1 MGRSLGRSSAK
12 IDLTQGPIISRVMMF
27 ALPICLGSILQQ
39 LYSTVDT
46 LVVGNFCGALSLA
59 AVGTSSQPVE
69 IFLCLFL
76 GLGTGVTILISQA
89 TGGGDQLKLKQ
100 VVQNANA
107 FLYLCGIPVTLL
119 GFLCSGLVLNLMQ
132 TPADTF
138 DLAVSYTR
146 ITFLGTLGTL
156 GYNINAGVLRGM
168 GDSRSSLWF
177 LLISCMVNIVLDL
190 LFVAVIGIDVSGAAW
205 ATIIAQYVSWVCS
218 MVYIRRKYPEIGY
231 SPIPRTMD
239 KAGLI
244 EVARVSLPLGLNNS
258 IYSVGHI
265 FTQVFINAQG
275 SVFMAACSVGG
286 KINSLANIAVQSLS
300 SACTSF
306 SGQNL
311 GARRYDRLAKGCWQ
325 IPLFSG
331 LIAMVGGVL
340 VSVFSDPLLR
350 LFNSDPAV
358 LEMSKH
364 YVGIMLP
371 SLWTFAVFS
380 GLLNMVYGLG
390 IMKYPTLVNI
400 MMLWAVRIPATWLI
414 CTFGNGINLVY
425 AFPISFVFGMLAML
439 MFFFT
444 HRWKEI
450 RTLAKHQLESQ
461 AQV

>member
-1 MGRSLGRSSAK
+1 MASKSARV
-12 IDLTQGPIISRVMMF
+12 DLTTGPIILRTIMF

-39 LYSTVDT
+39 LYTTVDT
-46 LVVGNFCGALSLA
+46 LVVGNFCGATSLA

-76 GLGTGVTILISQA
+76 GLGTGVTILVSQA
-89 TGGGDQLKLKQ
+89 TGSGDYAKLRQ

-119 GFLCSGLVLNLMQ
+119 GFLFSGPVLELMQ

-138 DLAVSYTR
+138 DLAVNYTQ

-168 GDSRSSLWF
+168 GDSKSSLWF
-177 LLISCMVNIVLDL
+177 LMISCVVNIVLDL
-190 LFVAVIGIDVSGAAW
+190 LFVAVIKMDVSGAAW
-205 ATIIAQYVSWVCS
+205 ATIIAQYVSWLCS
-218 MVYIRRKYPEIGY
+218 MVYIRRKYPDTGY
-231 SPIPRTMD
+231 TPLPRSMD

-244 EVARVSLPLGLNNS
+244 EVARISLPLGLNNS

-265 FTQVFINAQG
+265 FSQIFVNAQG
-275 SVFMAACSVGG
+275 SIFMAACSVGG

-306 SGQNL
+306 AGQNL

-331 LIAMVGGVL
+331 VLAMVGGFIVNAY
-340 VSVFSDPLLR
+340 SEPILR
-350 LFNSDPAV
+350 LFNNDPAV
-358 LEMSKH
+358 LEMAH
-364 YVGIMLP
+364 FYVSIMLP
-371 SLWTFAVFS
+371 PLWTFAVFS

-390 IMKYPTLVNI
+390 IMKYPTIVNI
-400 MMLWAVRIPATWLI
+400 LMLWAVRIPVTWLI
-414 CTFGNGINLVY
+414 CTFGEGVNLIY
-425 AFPISFVFGMLAML
+425 SYPISFIFGMTAML
-439 MFFFT
+439 CFFLSK
-444 HRWKEI
+444 RWKEI
-450 RTLAKHQLESQ
+450 CILARHQRE
-461 AQV
+461 AAA